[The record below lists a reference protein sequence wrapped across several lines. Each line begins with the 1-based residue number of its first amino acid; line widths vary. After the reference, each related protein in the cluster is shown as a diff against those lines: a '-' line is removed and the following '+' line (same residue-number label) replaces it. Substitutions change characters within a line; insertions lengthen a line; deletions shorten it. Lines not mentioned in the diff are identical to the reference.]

1 MHKIWEFIKSIG
13 TYSMSITTLIFTFVP
28 ESFFTYGFITVD
40 WEQNTIILCNRVLI
54 LLVVIALV
62 GFVQFLFFC
71 FRKSVTI
78 GNNRYTIVVEYAD
91 IFDKDDCKKVI
102 PFDECYTTHVGDAP
116 HEIKYS
122 SICGQFLD
130 KNRGIDICG
139 VIRQVGL
146 TKQRKHSAF
155 QSMDCYESG
164 KLLPYDDFL
173 LMSFAKLDVHGLAHL
188 TRAEYMRCLEVL
200 WAEIDKYYAGKSV
213 AIPIL
218 CSGLTRF
225 GDEMLTQQ
233 QLLDIIIASYKMSPN
248 KIKRPAE
255 LHIVCSKCENF
266 SFNKI
271 GDYI

>member
-1 MHKIWEFIKSIG
+1 MHKIGEFIKSIG

-54 LLVVIALV
+54 LLDVTALV
-62 GFVQFLFFC
+62 SIVQILYFRY
-71 FRKSVTI
+71 RKSVTI
-78 GNNRYTIVVEYAD
+78 GNNRYIIVVEYAN

-102 PFDECYTTHVGDAP
+102 AFDECYTTQVGDAP
-116 HEIKYS
+116 HEINS
-122 SICGQFLD
+122 CSICGQFLD
-130 KNRGIDICG
+130 KKREINIDEL
-139 VIRQVGL
+139 IREVGL
-146 TKQRKHSAF
+146 TRQKKHSAF
-155 QSMDCYESG
+155 QSKDCYESG

-173 LMSFAKLDVHGLAHL
+173 LMSFAKLDVHGLGRL

-218 CSGLTRF
+218 GSGLTRF

-233 QLLDIIIASYKMSPN
+233 QLLDIIIVSYKMSPN
-248 KIKRPAE
+248 KIKHPAK
-255 LHIVCSKCENF
+255 LHIVCQKQDGF
-266 SFNKI
+266 SINKI
-271 GDYI
+271 GESV